1 MITFG
6 VIIQAIERIKKK
18 NLDNG
23 GLAMTF
29 SYNKLWKQLI
39 DKNMLKKDLIE
50 KAGISPTTVA
60 AMSKGKPVSLE
71 TLGKICELLGCN
83 IGDIVE
89 VVIDEKSKGVL
100 S

>member
-1 MITFG
+1 MKNKMIM
-6 VIIQAIERIKKK
+6 ED
-18 NLDNG
+18 LP
-23 GLAMTF
+23 MTF

-50 KAGISPTTVA
+50 KANISPTTIA
-60 AMSKGKPVSLE
+60 SMSKGKPVSLE

-89 VVIDEKSKGVL
+89 FIIDEKK
-100 S
+100 

>member
-1 MITFG
+1 
-6 VIIQAIERIKKK
+6 
-18 NLDNG
+18 
-23 GLAMTF
+23 MTF

-50 KAGISPTTVA
+50 KANISPTTIA
-60 AMSKGKPVSLE
+60 SMSKGKPVSLE

-89 VVIDEKSKGVL
+89 VIINEKK
-100 S
+100 

>member
-1 MITFG
+1 
-6 VIIQAIERIKKK
+6 
-18 NLDNG
+18 
-23 GLAMTF
+23 MTF

-50 KAGISPTTVA
+50 KANISPTTIA
-60 AMSKGKPVSLE
+60 SMSKGKPVSLE

-89 VVIDEKSKGVL
+89 FIIDEKK
-100 S
+100 